1 MPLFLHQMMRCL
13 LSFQEAWEE
22 REREGKNDILIQAKM
37 LPKSK
42 RPLKMS
48 NF

>member
-1 MPLFLHQMMRCL
+1 MPLFLHLMMRCV

-37 LPKSK
+37 LPKTK
-42 RPLKMS
+42 RLLKMS
-48 NF
+48 SF